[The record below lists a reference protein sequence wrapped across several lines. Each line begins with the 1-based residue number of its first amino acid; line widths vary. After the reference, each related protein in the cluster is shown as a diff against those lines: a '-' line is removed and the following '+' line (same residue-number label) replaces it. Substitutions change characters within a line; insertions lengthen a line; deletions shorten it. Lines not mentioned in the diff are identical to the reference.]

1 MKQYVLPNDK
11 QIVTMLSSI
20 SKPHTIIKPTTM
32 EVNLS
37 IINSIT
43 I

>member
-1 MKQYVLPNDK
+1 MKQYVLRNDK

-32 EVNLS
+32 GVNLS
-37 IINSIT
+37 IINGIT